1 MPIETVLQQ
10 AERQLREADERIARQ
25 EAILAE
31 LERKGDPPAVNRARN
46 ILTTMYGTRELF
58 REQLDLLRRV

>member
-10 AERQLREADERIARQ
+10 AERHFRRAEERIARQ

-31 LERKGDPPAVNRARN
+31 LGRDGHSAAADRVRN
-46 ILTTMYGTRELF
+46 SLTTMCETRELF
-58 REQLDLLRRV
+58 RKHLESLRRV